1 MQIYINSLHIYGDLQ
16 LSPGSGPSDL
26 RDIDSQFEAIPRAVL
41 RIAPHCVEITSR
53 GHGPAIE
60 LTTISRRSE
69 GPEPTEHR
77 KPLSVYTHD
86 I

>member
-1 MQIYINSLHIYGDLQ
+1 MCTDRDLRC
-16 LSPGSGPSDL
+16 SAGSDPSDL
-26 RDIDSQFEAIPRAVL
+26 REIVVSTMASPWPL
-41 RIAPHCVEITSR
+41 LGIAPHCVATASK
-53 GHGPAIE
+53 GNGPAIE

-69 GPEPTEHR
+69 GPEPAEHR